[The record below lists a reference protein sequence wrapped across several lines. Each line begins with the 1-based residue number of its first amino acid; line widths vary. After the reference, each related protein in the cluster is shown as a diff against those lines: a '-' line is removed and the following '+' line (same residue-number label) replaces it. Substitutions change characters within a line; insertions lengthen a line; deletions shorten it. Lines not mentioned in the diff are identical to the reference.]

1 MQGKQVTHSKII
13 EMRTITV
20 PAGIGDNIW
29 LFQKLVHANERFDF
43 VLPDGK
49 PQRGHQI
56 FELLPE
62 VAASYKYAP
71 GLSYNVLNRNN
82 IQRVHKEW
90 WEIEQQE
97 FCLSCNQHLESGK
110 RIEEFLPDLPT
121 AFRINWL
128 TTKSDWERAVSFT
141 TKYNIGIYCSSYA
154 GSRNWGTW
162 TATEWARLIDG
173 MYRKNPAFVFVII
186 GAQWDADMTGEV
198 MRMLD
203 LLNIPYINTIGEPL
217 GVVIEILKRLDY
229 FIGFPSGLSILN
241 ETLGKRTFMFYAE
254 QIKGIMQTW
263 ADLDRI
269 VSMDCIECLFC
280 PPEKALDII
289 FDIYKLMDKI

>member
-1 MQGKQVTHSKII
+1 MRMQGKQVTHSKII

-141 TKYNIGIYCSSYA
+141 TKYNIGIY
-154 GSRNWGTW
+154 
-162 TATEWARLIDG
+162 
-173 MYRKNPAFVFVII
+173 
-186 GAQWDADMTGEV
+186 
-198 MRMLD
+198 
-203 LLNIPYINTIGEPL
+203 
-217 GVVIEILKRLDY
+217 
-229 FIGFPSGLSILN
+229 
-241 ETLGKRTFMFYAE
+241 
-254 QIKGIMQTW
+254 
-263 ADLDRI
+263 
-269 VSMDCIECLFC
+269 
-280 PPEKALDII
+280 
-289 FDIYKLMDKI
+289 